1 MYKFDYELLTFLKNQ
16 FQEVVGVKKYQ
27 KEESDIDKSV
37 LQFYL
42 KNLDD
47 NLIYAMNAKHKA
59 EYGEGSGNEL
69 EGKMLA
75 LRSSSAMTFNL
86 LGNHSV
92 KVEGDKRIG
101 KGEYSIEYEKKLP
114 TLKAGGPANL
124 DVCLYIKSIQEGI
137 LCEMKMLEW
146 LLSSPDGLKSAYF
159 DEKNYEHPEAYQ
171 CFSKLAEKL
180 VEKEVVED
188 VRKPRFKH
196 YDALQMFKHTLA
208 AYNGCCKK
216 DELPPLKKLTLVN
229 CVWEFPLSEIEKLP
243 EKIRLRYDERV
254 KLERVEF
261 KRFQDIMMKD
271 VQDLFKRR
279 GIDFAIE
286 YYSVVDFLNML
297 EKKAYEKEY
306 LKRYTFAK

>member
-59 EYGEGSGNEL
+59 EYCEGSGNEL
-69 EGKMLA
+69 EGKMLS

-86 LGNHSV
+86 LGNDSV
-92 KVEGDKRIG
+92 KISRGKKIG
-101 KGEYSIEYEKKLP
+101 KGEYSVEYEKKIP
-114 TLKAGGPANL
+114 TLKTSGPANL
-124 DVCLYIKSIQEGI
+124 DAFLYNKNTQEGI

-146 LLSSPDGLKSAYF
+146 LLNSPGGLKTAYF
-159 DEKNYEHPEAYQ
+159 EEKNYEHSEAYQ

-229 CVWEFPLSEIEKLP
+229 CVWELPRLEIEELP
-243 EKIRLRYDERV
+243 EKICLRYEKRADSEHDG
-254 KLERVEF
+254 F
-261 KRFQDIMMKD
+261 KQFKDIMIQD
-271 VQDLFKRR
+271 VKGLFEKR

-297 EKKAYEKEY
+297 EKKAYETEY